1 MVRQSTAARARSANP
16 ANRPLKSKVSLS
28 HSFSFN
34 FSECLSDLKELLQ
47 ISSWAFILVVMSTPT
62 TKSTYSLDAG
72 TIRKLESMA
81 RQWGV
86 SKSEALRR
94 AVKSASV
101 NGHKKE
107 GSALRALVRLQDSL
121 RLKPAKARAWAR
133 NVRAE
138 RRASSSRLEPRR
150 R

>member
-1 MVRQSTAARARSANP
+1 MVRQSAAARARSGSP

-28 HSFSFN
+28 HLFSFN
-34 FSECLSDLKELLQ
+34 FAECLSDLKEPLQ
-47 ISSWAFILVVMSTPT
+47 ISGWAFTLVVMSTPT

-72 TIRKLESMA
+72 TIRKLEYMA

-107 GSALRALVRLQDSL
+107 GSVIRALDRLQDSL
-121 RLKPAKARAWAR
+121 RLKPAIVRAWAR
-133 NVRAE
+133 RVRAE
-138 RRASSSRLEPRR
+138 RRASSSRLELRR